1 MNPIK
6 PARDLLLGRPRTVPG
21 ARRRVLITGAASGL
35 GLALAESWARR
46 GWNVLLTDMDE
57 AGARREAERL
67 AALPLRETTGE
78 VVAERLTTAGKGTP
92 AVPEPRIAAIGLD
105 VTDEDDWDAAL
116 EWVKEKWGGI
126 DVVVNNAGVA
136 TGGRMELTSLEDWRW
151 VIDINLLGVVQGC
164 KTFIPLMKEQGSGH
178 IVNTASL
185 AGLIAPP
192 TMASYNVVK
201 AGVIAL
207 SETLRFELAPYGIS
221 TTVVCPNF
229 FKTNLADRLRTPDAG
244 VVRAVNKLVAEST
257 TTADVIAE
265 QVVYAVDEG
274 KFLVLTDR
282 DGKIAWAVKRFA
294 PPLYRSKAAQAGRRL
309 RASAEKHATPAG
321 PGSS

>member
-1 MNPIK
+1 MNPIQ
-6 PARDLLLGRPRTVPG
+6 PARALLGRPRTVPG
-21 ARRRVLITGAASGL
+21 VQRRVLITGAASGL
-35 GLALAESWARR
+35 GLALAEAWTRR
-46 GWNVLLTDMDE
+46 GWNVLLTDQDGE
-57 AGARREAERL
+57 GAAREAARL
-67 AALPLRETTGE
+67 AALPLRDTTGE
-78 VVAERLTTAGKGTP
+78 QVATRLTTTAKTGP
-92 AVPEPRIAAIGLD
+92 LPEPRIASLHLD
-105 VTDEDDWDAAL
+105 VTDEDDWNAAR
-116 EWVKEKWGGI
+116 EWVTETWGGV

-136 TGGRMELTSLEDWRW
+136 TGGRMELTSMEDWRW

-164 KTFIPLMKEQGSGH
+164 RTFIPLMKDQGSGH
-178 IVNTASL
+178 LVNTASL

-207 SETLRFELAPYGIS
+207 SETLRFELPAYGIS

-229 FKTNLADRLRTPDAG
+229 FKTNLADRLRTPDEN
-244 VVRAVNKLVAEST
+244 VVRAVNKLVANST
-257 TTADVIAE
+257 TSADTIAE

-282 DGKIAWAVKRFA
+282 EGKIAWFVKRFL

-309 RASAEKHATPAG
+309 RASAEKHATKTP
-321 PGSS
+321 

>member
-6 PARDLLLGRPRTVPG
+6 PARDLLLGRPRTIPG

-35 GLALAESWARR
+35 GLALAESWAQR
-46 GWNVLLTDMDE
+46 GWNVLLTDMDA
-57 AGARREAERL
+57 AGAQVQADRL
-67 AALPLRETTGE
+67 MALPQRETTGE
-78 VVAERLTTAGKGTP
+78 VVAERLTTAGKGTSTL
-92 AVPEPRIAAIGLD
+92 PEPRIAAIGLD
-105 VTDEDDWDAAL
+105 VTDEDDWNAAL

-136 TGGRMELTSLEDWRW
+136 TGGRMELTSMEDWRW

-164 KTFIPLMKEQGSGH
+164 RTFIPLMKEQGSGH

-185 AGLIAPP
+185 AALIAPP

-201 AGVIAL
+201 AGVVAL

-229 FKTNLADRLRTPDAG
+229 FKTNLTDRLRTPDQN
-244 VVRAVNKLVAEST
+244 VVHAMNKLVENST

-282 DGKIAWAVKRFA
+282 DGKIAWAVKRFL

-309 RASAEKHATPAG
+309 RASAEKYATPAG
-321 PGSS
+321 PGT

>member
-21 ARRRVLITGAASGL
+21 APRRVLITGAASGL
-35 GLALAESWARR
+35 GLALAEAWAQR
-46 GWNVLLTDMDE
+46 GWNVLLTDQDGP
-57 AGARREAERL
+57 GAEREAARL
-67 AALPLRETTGE
+67 AALPQRSTTGE
-78 VVAERLTTAGKGTP
+78 VVAERITTARHP
-92 AVPEPRIAAIGLD
+92 VPPEPRIAALTLD
-105 VTDEDDWDAAL
+105 VTDEDDWSAAR
-116 EWVKEKWGGI
+116 EWVTEKWGGV

-164 KTFIPLMKEQGSGH
+164 RTFIPLMKDQGSGH
-178 IVNTASL
+178 LVNTASL

-229 FKTNLADRLRTPDAG
+229 FKTNLGDRLRTPDPNVA
-244 VVRAVNKLVAEST
+244 RAMDKLVANST

-282 DGKIAWAVKRFA
+282 DGKIAWAVKRFV
-294 PPLYRSKAAQAGRRL
+294 PSLYRSKAAQAGRRL
-309 RASAEKHATPAG
+309 RVSAEKHAASDPRA
-321 PGSS
+321 